1 MRPKTLLAARADRA
15 VGWLALALAMG
26 VQVLLPHVA
35 AAQTSSN
42 QLSAIVISLAG
53 TVEILPKGA
62 TNWVPAQVGQ
72 SLEIGYQLR
81 TGPRSRAMIRL
92 SNLSVLRVGERM
104 TYEIE
109 APRIAHRR
117 QPNVS

>member
-1 MRPKTLLAARADRA
+1 
-15 VGWLALALAMG
+15 
-26 VQVLLPHVA
+26 
-35 AAQTSSN
+35 
-42 QLSAIVISLAG
+42 
-53 TVEILPKGA
+53 
-62 TNWVPAQVGQ
+62 
-72 SLEIGYQLR
+72 
-81 TGPRSRAMIRL
+81 MIRL